1 MIELHR
7 AADRFETVQPG
18 ITTRHCFS
26 SGAHYDPA
34 NTHFGALV
42 AVDEHLLAPG
52 AGFTRH
58 AHRGVEIVSWVL
70 DGALGH
76 EDSAG
81 RVELVEPGTALHQS
95 AGSGIEHAERN
106 ASDVETLR
114 FVQFS
119 WLSEI
124 ATPGYGLDVPPVQVG
139 GGEFE
144 VLHPVAPVELAAAA
158 HLHLFVA
165 SGSVRAA
172 GRTLHSGDSARIRD
186 EPLIVEGDGEI
197 LVWRR
202 TLGDRN

>member
-1 MIELHR
+1 VIEVR
-7 AADRFETVQPG
+7 GAAARFETVQPG
-18 ITTRHCFS
+18 IATWHCFS
-26 SGAHYDPA
+26 AGAHYDPD
-34 NTHFGALV
+34 NTHFGALI

-139 GGEFE
+139 GGEFAM
-144 VLHPVAPVELAAAA
+144 LLPVDGVELVPAAC
-158 HLHLFVA
+158 LHLFVA
-165 SGSVRAA
+165 H
-172 GRTLHSGDSARIRD
+172 GRVDVGGYGLQAGDSARIRD
-186 EPLIVEGDGEI
+186 EAVRVGGDGEVI
-197 LVWRR
+197 VWRA
-202 TLGDRN
+202 GGAW